1 MRRESNPVSG
11 RYLRAHSYERYLA
24 RLLRKLPSRTVI
36 LKPRRVQSGS
46 GPVVIGLAAGAI
58 VLLAGLLI
66 NGCQISK
73 LLTAATEEN
82 VPLAVNPTRVRDS
95 ALVGSSAPRVANLN
109 VSNSGDWAAT
119 TGNDWIR
126 MNPSSGGARGTVR
139 LSLDPKD
146 LTPGLHEGEVMVK
159 QKSSDGDSVTV
170 DVSFLILQPILSISA
185 TSLKYTAY
193 DDHTVFHDTVK
204 VTNKGNGPL
213 VWTARI
219 ARSSDWIS
227 LGATA
232 GDGPGDIPV
241 RISSEG
247 LMYFATYRDTI
258 VVNAEGAKNSP
269 ARIAVQI
276 RRRKDD

>member
-1 MRRESNPVSG
+1 M
-11 RYLRAHSYERYLA
+11 
-24 RLLRKLPSRTVI
+24 
-36 LKPRRVQSGS
+36 
-46 GPVVIGLAAGAI
+46 
-58 VLLAGLLI
+58 LLAGVLI

-82 VPLAVNPTRVRDS
+82 VPLAVNPTQVRDS
-95 ALVGSSAPRVANLN
+95 ALIGSSAPRVANLN
-109 VSNSGDWAAT
+109 VSNSGGWAAT
-119 TGNDWIR
+119 TGTDWIR

-146 LTPGLHEGEVMVK
+146 LAPGWHEGEVMVK
-159 QKSSDGDSVTV
+159 QKSSDGDSVTI
-170 DVSFLILQPILSISA
+170 DVSFLILQPILSVST

-219 ARSSDWIS
+219 ARGSDWIR

-232 GDGPGDIPV
+232 GDGAGGIPV

-247 LMYFATYRDTI
+247 LIFFATYRDTI
-258 VVNAEGAKNSP
+258 IVDAEGAKNSP